1 VSALP
6 ESSLPVEHLFTM
18 TANLGGASVI
28 QNGPQGS
35 RVIVAV
41 SGGSF
46 EGPKLKGT
54 IVDNSGGDWVTRRAD
69 GTLRLDVRITLQTED
84 GAAIYMAY
92 NGIGKPQ
99 DSGGGNVL
107 RTAPLFET
115 GDDRYAWLNSVQAV
129 ATGMSG
135 QGTVTYDVYA
145 LSF

>member
-1 VSALP
+1 MP

-28 QNGPQGS
+28 QDGPQGS

-46 EGPKLKGT
+46 DGPRLKGT
-54 IVDNSGGDWVTRRAD
+54 IVPNSGCDWVTRRAD
-69 GTLRLDVRITLQTED
+69 GSLKLDVRITLQTED

-99 DSGGGNVL
+99 DGGNVL

-115 GDDRYAWLNSVQAV
+115 GDERYAWLNAVQAV
-129 ATGMSG
+129 ATGTSG
-135 QGTVTYDVYA
+135 GGAVTYDVYA

>member
-1 VSALP
+1 MA
-6 ESSLPVEHLFTM
+6 EASLPVEHLFTI
-18 TANLGGASVI
+18 TANLGGASFI
-28 QNGPQGS
+28 QDGPQGT

-54 IVDNSGGDWVTRRAD
+54 IVENSGCDWVTRRAD
-69 GTLRLDVRITLQTED
+69 GSLRLDVRLTLQTHD

-92 NGIGKPQ
+92 NGIGKPNE
-99 DSGGGNVL
+99 GGNVL

-115 GDDRYAWLNSVQAV
+115 GDERYAWLNAVQGV
-129 ATGMSG
+129 ATGTSQPG
-135 QGTVTYDVYA
+135 SVTYDVYA

>member
-1 VSALP
+1 M
-6 ESSLPVEHLFTM
+6 LPVEHLFTI
-18 TANLGGASVI
+18 TANIGGASFI
-28 QNGPQGS
+28 ENGPQGT

-41 SGGSF
+41 TGGSF

-54 IVDNSGGDWVTRRAD
+54 IISNSGCDWVTRRAD
-69 GTLRLDVRITLQTED
+69 GSLRLDVRLTLQTAD

-99 DSGGGNVL
+99 DGGNVL

-115 GDDRYAWLNSVQAV
+115 GDDRYAWLNSVQAIGV
-129 ATGMSG
+129 GTSG
-135 QGTVTYDVYA
+135 QGSVTYDVYA

>member
-1 VSALP
+1 MP
-6 ESSLPVEHLFTM
+6 QSSLPVEHLFTM
-18 TANLGGASVI
+18 TANIGGASII

-41 SGGSF
+41 TGGSF
-46 EGPKLKGT
+46 EGPQLKGT
-54 IVDNSGGDWVTRRAD
+54 IVENSGCDWVTRRAD
-69 GTLRLDVRITLQTED
+69 GSLRLDVRITLQTDD

-99 DSGGGNVL
+99 DGGNVL

-115 GDDRYAWLNSVQAV
+115 GDERYTWLNAVQAV
-129 ATGMSG
+129 ATGTSG

>member
-1 VSALP
+1 MP
-6 ESSLPVEHLFTM
+6 EPSLPVEHLFTLK
-18 TANLGGASVI
+18 ANLGGASVV
-28 QNGPQGS
+28 QDGPQGT

-41 SGGSF
+41 SGGTF

-54 IVDNSGGDWVTRRAD
+54 IVPNSGCDWVTRRAD
-69 GTLRLDVRITLQTED
+69 GSLRLDVRITLQTDD

-99 DSGGGNVL
+99 DGGNVL

-115 GDDRYAWLNSVQAV
+115 GDERYDWLNSVQAV
-129 ATGMSG
+129 ATGASG
-135 QGTVTYDVYA
+135 QGSVTYDVYA